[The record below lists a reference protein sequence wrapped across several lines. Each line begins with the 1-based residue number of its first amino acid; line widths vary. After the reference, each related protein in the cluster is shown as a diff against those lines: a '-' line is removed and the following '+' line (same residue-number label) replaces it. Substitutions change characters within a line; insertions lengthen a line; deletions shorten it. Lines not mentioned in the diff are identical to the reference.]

1 LLVIEVSSGEY
12 GDFLEKM
19 VAAVENGH
27 FSFSQEQAS
36 AGDMYSKNE
45 KSKRV
50 LPGQFC

>member
-19 VAAVENGH
+19 VTAVENGH
-27 FSFSQEQAS
+27 FSFTQQQGS
-36 AGDMYSKNE
+36 GDMCSKNE

-50 LPGQFC
+50 VPG

>member
-1 LLVIEVSSGEY
+1 
-12 GDFLEKM
+12 M
-19 VAAVENGH
+19 VAAVENGP

-50 LPGQFC
+50 LPG